1 MARVTVEDCLDHVDN
16 RFELVLVASK
26 RARQLARQGMEPTVE
41 WDNDKPTVVAL
52 REIAV
57 GHVTKEILKQREQ
70 DYQTSSLDLALSTNS
85 LNLEGFLSN
94 YSCFYKK
101 PSFFLRWFLFG
112 FAYLKHIG
120 KSNYFH

>member
-57 GHVTKEILKQREQ
+57 GHVTKEILKQSEQ

-85 LNLEGFLSN
+85 LNLEGF
-94 YSCFYKK
+94 
-101 PSFFLRWFLFG
+101 SF
-112 FAYLKHIG
+112 
-120 KSNYFH
+120 

>member
-41 WDNDKPTVVAL
+41 WDNDKPTVVSL
-52 REIAV
+52 REIAA

-94 YSCFYKK
+94 SPCFIKTIV
-101 PSFFLRWFLFG
+101 FCDG
-112 FAYLKHIG
+112 FIWLCPIFKHIE

>member
-1 MARVTVEDCLDHVDN
+1 MSLERKPFILFSLFKFTIPKRELLWHASPLKIVLDHVDN

-85 LNLEGFLSN
+85 LNLEGF
-94 YSCFYKK
+94 
-101 PSFFLRWFLFG
+101 SF
-112 FAYLKHIG
+112 
-120 KSNYFH
+120 

>member
-57 GHVTKEILKQREQ
+57 GHVTKEIKQREQ

-94 YSCFYKK
+94 YSCFYKNHR
-101 PSFFLRWFLFG
+101 FCDG
-112 FAYLKHIG
+112 FYLAYAYLKHIG